1 MTQLASPPPSA
12 RYTPPLRER
21 AVRRAPEA
29 VVALLGGVVAA
40 GLGLGA
46 IAVLVLLMWITSPYP
61 DGGPGDA
68 LHVAAALWLLA
79 HGARLLRPDALTG
92 GWAPVGVTPA
102 LLLALPVWLVHRAA
116 AHALSEDEPDDD
128 AATGDVHGAHDAGDA
143 DGADEGSGPGLVR
156 GPHRSWSG
164 RPRLLGPVGT
174 TAWLVG
180 GYLLVAVLVVCC
192 AQVGPLR
199 AEPLWAL
206 LRVPVVAAC
215 AGASGA
221 WTACG
226 CPPLALP
233 RRLRGW
239 SYEIAVAVRAG
250 LAGAVALAGGG
261 ALLVAIALGWH
272 AHAVGDA
279 FTGLTNALSGRCA
292 VLLLAAALVPNAA
305 VWSAA
310 YALGPGFAV
319 GLNSAV
325 SPAGAHGY
333 PPVLPRFPLL
343 AALPHGSSAVA
354 WAALAVPVCAG
365 GVVAWFVGRA
375 AVGDGWTVG
384 RIAGACCGAAVVC
397 GGVLTVA
404 TWFTAGPMGVDTL
417 ARFGPDGWL
426 TGGAAAAWTAA
437 IALPG
442 ALGAWWWHRRE
453 PKAPVESAEDRAASA
468 EGAGGQ
474 AETPRP

>member
-1 MTQLASPPPSA
+1 MTQLASPPPSPPSA

-46 IAVLVLLMWITSPYP
+46 VAVLVLLMWITSPYP
-61 DGGPGDA
+61 DGTPGDA

-92 GWAPVGVTPA
+92 GWVPVGVTPA
-102 LLLALPVWLVHRAA
+102 LLLALPLWLVHRAA
-116 AHALSEDEPDDD
+116 AHALSEDEPDGD
-128 AATGDVHGAHDAGDA
+128 AAT
-143 DGADEGSGPGLVR
+143 EGSRDGDGDGGGAGEGGGSPGGPR
-156 GPHRSWSG
+156 RSWSG

-180 GYLLVAVLVVCC
+180 GYLLVAALVVCC

-226 CPPLALP
+226 RPPITLP

-250 LAGAVALAGGG
+250 LAGAVTLAGGG
-261 ALLVAIALGWH
+261 ALLVAIALAWH

-319 GLNSAV
+319 GLSGTV

-343 AALPHGSSAVA
+343 AALPHGSPAVA

-365 GVVAWFVGRA
+365 GAVAWFVGRA
-375 AVGDGWTVG
+375 AVGDGWTVA
-384 RIAGACCGAAVVC
+384 RIAGSCCGAAVVC
-397 GGVLTVA
+397 GGALAVA
-404 TWFTAGPMGVDTL
+404 TTFTAGPMGVQTL
-417 ARFGPDGWL
+417 SRFGPDGPL

-442 ALGAWWWHRRE
+442 ALGAGWWHRRE
-453 PKAPVESAEDRAASA
+453 PRTPAGGADDQAASA
-468 EGAGGQ
+468 GNGQ
-474 AETPRP
+474 AEAPRP